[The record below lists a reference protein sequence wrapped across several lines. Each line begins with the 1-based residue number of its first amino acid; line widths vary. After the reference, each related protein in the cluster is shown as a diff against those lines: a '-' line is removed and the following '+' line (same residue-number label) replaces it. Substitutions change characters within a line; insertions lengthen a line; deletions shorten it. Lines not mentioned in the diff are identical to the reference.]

1 MERQLEICIDRTV
14 ESMKNQIQL
23 LQEVGR
29 KEFQTQTTRL
39 KNAYTKVIDNARE
52 VIHSEE
58 KGILLNTQVTLEQYI
73 NQCIV
78 DGEYVLDIETTGL
91 DPFND
96 LIVGVCLYS
105 PSQEP
110 AYIPM
115 LHTDIDNKL
124 LPGQLEVAVVK
135 QQIKK
140 LVESDARWINH
151 RIKFDAKFLMYR
163 WNIRPKNIYWDT
175 EVGAF
180 ILNENERT
188 HGLKPLYAKY
198 ITKSKDKQSYKDLF
212 EKTPFN
218 YIPLD
223 LAEVY
228 GANDGIKTYTVYK
241 FQKQYLN
248 PNHIRKD
255 FQNLYHVFMDIEMAL
270 VPVLCDMELRGVEI
284 DIDFAKELEVKYGI
298 LVDEQEQY
306 LYDIIY
312 TRFANKIK
320 NHVGLQA
327 LISKQAK
334 SKKLRGT
341 KYQDIINLNSSQQLK
356 FLFFDILGFPKLYK
370 KEPTS
375 CGKEQQQ
382 LWLDSDKV
390 SKGQKE
396 FLEAFIEWR
405 RLYKLLTSFIVK
417 IQVAKEIKTNAV
429 HTEFKQTGAKTG
441 RFSSSHPIH
450 KMNLQQIPSRNKDI
464 RKIFKARPGHVFI
477 GSDFSAIEPRILATV
492 SQDPTMLKT
501 FNEGTDIYASLASI
515 IFNMPYEE
523 CLEFHPVTGEKQPE
537 GKDRRAQTKS
547 VLLGIMYSRGARAIA
562 EQFGKDVKWGQALID
577 DFFEKFPLIKET
589 ITKSTYHAE
598 KLGYVCTITGR
609 KRRLPNMKLDKSSYL
624 YQEASR
630 QCLNARIQGSSAD
643 VMKLAM
649 VNLYNHPKFKE
660 LDGNILMTI
669 HDELIVE
676 CRDEVAVEMSELLP
690 EVMKDTAMKLLGTK
704 QKCDV
709 EVSRVWSGDDCLDEI
724 KCSEQHEQI

>member
-73 NQCIV
+73 NQCIA

-135 QQIKK
+135 QHITR
-140 LVESDARWINH
+140 LMESDAHWINH
-151 RIKFDAKFLMYR
+151 NIKFDAKFLMYR
-163 WNIRPKNIYWDT
+163 WNIKPNNMYWDT
-175 EVGAF
+175 LIGAF
-180 ILNENERT
+180 ILNENEPT

-228 GANDGIKTYTVYK
+228 GANDGTKTYALYK

-248 PNHIRKD
+248 PNHDRGD
-255 FQNLYHVFMDIEMAL
+255 FKQLYKVFRDIEMAL
-270 VPVLCDMELRGVEI
+270 LPVLCDMELKGVEI
-284 DIDFAKELEVKYGI
+284 DTKFAKELEVKYEQVA
-298 LVDEQEQY
+298 LDQEQY
-306 LYDIIY
+306 LYDVIY
-312 TRFANKIK
+312 TRFANKVK
-320 NHVGLQA
+320 NHTALQE
-327 LISKQAK
+327 LIAKQAK
-334 SKKLRGT
+334 NKKLKGT
-341 KYQDIINLNSSQQLK
+341 KYQDLINFNSSPQLK
-356 FLFFDILGFPKLYK
+356 YLFFDILGFPKLYRRD
-370 KEPTS
+370 PMS

-396 FLEAFIEWR
+396 FLQAFMEWR
-405 RLYKLLTSFIVK
+405 KTVKLLTSFIVK
-417 IQVAKEIKTNAV
+417 IPEAREVKTNAV
-429 HTEFKQTGAKTG
+429 HTNFNQLGAKTG
-441 RFSSSHPIH
+441 RFSSSHPVH
-450 KMNLQQIPSRNKDI
+450 KINLQQIPSRNKDI
-464 RKIFKARPGHVFI
+464 RKIFTARPGHVFI

-492 SQDPTMLKT
+492 SQDPTMLQT
-501 FNEGTDIYASLASI
+501 FNDGIDIYASMASL
-515 IFNMPYEE
+515 IFNVPYEQ
-523 CLEFHPVTGEKQPE
+523 CLEFHPETGEKQPE
-537 GKDRRAQTKS
+537 GKDRRTQTKS
-547 VLLGIMYSRGARAIA
+547 VLLGIMYSRGAKAIA
-562 EQFGKDVKWGQALID
+562 EQFGRDAKWGQELID
-577 DFFEKFPLIKET
+577 NFYKSFPSIKEI
-589 ITKSTYHAE
+589 ITRSMYQAE

-609 KRRLPNMKLDKSSYL
+609 KRRLPNMRLDKENYL

-649 VNLYNHPKFKE
+649 VNLHNNPRFKE
-660 LDGNILMTI
+660 LGGSILMTI
-669 HDELIVE
+669 HDEMVIE

-724 KCSEQHEQI
+724 KCSE

>member
-1 MERQLEICIDRTV
+1 MDRQLEICIDRTV

-73 NQCIV
+73 NQCIN

-96 LIVGVCLYS
+96 LIVGICLYS

-135 QQIKK
+135 QHITR
-140 LVESDARWINH
+140 LMESDAHWINH
-151 RIKFDAKFLMYR
+151 NIKFDAKFLMYR
-163 WNIRPKNIYWDT
+163 WNIKPNNMYWDT
-175 EVGAF
+175 LIGAF
-180 ILNENERT
+180 ILNENEPT

-228 GANDGIKTYTVYK
+228 GANDGTKTYALYK

-248 PNHIRKD
+248 PNHDRGD
-255 FQNLYHVFMDIEMAL
+255 FKQLYKVFRDIEMAL
-270 VPVLCDMELRGVEI
+270 LPVLCDMELKGVEI
-284 DIDFAKELEVKYGI
+284 DTKFAKELEVKYEQVA
-298 LVDEQEQY
+298 LDQEQY
-306 LYDIIY
+306 LYDVIY
-312 TRFANKIK
+312 TRFANKVK
-320 NHVGLQA
+320 NHTALQE
-327 LISKQAK
+327 LIAKQAK
-334 SKKLRGT
+334 NKKLKGT
-341 KYQDIINLNSSQQLK
+341 KYQDLINFNSSPQLK
-356 FLFFDILGFPKLYK
+356 YLFFDILGFPKLYRRD
-370 KEPTS
+370 PMS

-396 FLEAFIEWR
+396 FLQAFMEWR
-405 RLYKLLTSFIVK
+405 KTVKLLTSFIVK
-417 IQVAKEIKTNAV
+417 IPEAREVKTNAV
-429 HTEFKQTGAKTG
+429 HTNFNQLGAKTG
-441 RFSSSHPIH
+441 RFSSSHPVH
-450 KMNLQQIPSRNKDI
+450 KINLQQIPSRNKDI
-464 RKIFKARPGHVFI
+464 RKIFTARPGHVFI

-492 SQDPTMLKT
+492 SQDPTMLQT
-501 FNEGTDIYASLASI
+501 FNDGIDIYASMASL
-515 IFNMPYEE
+515 IFNVPYEQ
-523 CLEFHPVTGEKQPE
+523 CLEFHPETGEKQPE
-537 GKDRRAQTKS
+537 GKDRRTQTKS
-547 VLLGIMYSRGARAIA
+547 VLLGIMYSRGAKAIA
-562 EQFGKDVKWGQALID
+562 EQFGRDAKWGQELID
-577 DFFEKFPLIKET
+577 NFYKSFPSIKEI
-589 ITKSTYHAE
+589 ITRSMYQAE

-609 KRRLPNMKLDKSSYL
+609 KRRLPNMRLDKENYL

-649 VNLYNHPKFKE
+649 VNLHNNPRFKE
-660 LDGNILMTI
+660 LGGSILMTI
-669 HDELIVE
+669 HDEMVIE

-724 KCSEQHEQI
+724 KCSE

>member
-73 NQCIV
+73 NQCIN

-115 LHTDIDNKL
+115 LHTDIGNKL

-135 QQIKK
+135 QHITR
-140 LVESDARWINH
+140 LMESNAHWINH
-151 RIKFDAKFLMYR
+151 NIKFDAKFLMYR
-163 WNIRPKNIYWDT
+163 WNIKPNNMYWDT
-175 EVGAF
+175 LIGAF
-180 ILNENERT
+180 VLNENEPT

-228 GANDGIKTYTVYK
+228 GANDGTKTYALYK

-248 PNHIRKD
+248 PNHDRGD
-255 FQNLYHVFMDIEMAL
+255 FKQLYKVFRDIEMAL
-270 VPVLCDMELRGVEI
+270 LPVLCDMELKGVEI
-284 DIDFAKELEVKYGI
+284 DTKFAKELEVKYEQVA
-298 LVDEQEQY
+298 LDQEQY
-306 LYDIIY
+306 LYDVIY
-312 TRFANKIK
+312 TRFANKVK
-320 NHVGLQA
+320 NHTALQE
-327 LISKQAK
+327 LIAKQAK
-334 SKKLRGT
+334 NKKLKGT
-341 KYQDIINLNSSQQLK
+341 KYQDLINFNSSPQLK
-356 FLFFDILGFPKLYK
+356 YLFFDILGFPKLYRRD
-370 KEPTS
+370 PMS

-396 FLEAFIEWR
+396 FLQAFMEWR
-405 RLYKLLTSFIVK
+405 KTVKLLTSFIVK
-417 IQVAKEIKTNAV
+417 IPEAREVKTNAV
-429 HTEFKQTGAKTG
+429 HTNFNQLGAKTG
-441 RFSSSHPIH
+441 RFSSSHPVH
-450 KMNLQQIPSRNKDI
+450 KINLQQIPSRNKDI
-464 RKIFKARPGHVFI
+464 RKIFTARPGHVFI

-492 SQDPTMLKT
+492 SQDPTMLQT
-501 FNEGTDIYASLASI
+501 FNDGIDIYASMASL
-515 IFNMPYEE
+515 IFNVPYEQ
-523 CLEFHPVTGEKQPE
+523 CLEFHPETGEKQPE
-537 GKDRRAQTKS
+537 GKDRRTQTKS
-547 VLLGIMYSRGARAIA
+547 VLLGIMYSRGAKAIA
-562 EQFGKDVKWGQALID
+562 EQFGRDAKWGQELID
-577 DFFEKFPLIKET
+577 NFYKSFPSIKEI
-589 ITKSTYHAE
+589 ITRSMYQAE

-609 KRRLPNMKLDKSSYL
+609 KRRLPNMKLDKENYL

-649 VNLYNHPKFKE
+649 VNLHNNPRFKE
-660 LDGNILMTI
+660 LGGSILMTI
-669 HDELIVE
+669 HDEMVIE

-724 KCSEQHEQI
+724 KCSE

>member
-73 NQCIV
+73 NQCIA

-135 QQIKK
+135 QHITR
-140 LVESDARWINH
+140 LMESDAHWINH
-151 RIKFDAKFLMYR
+151 NIKFDAKFLMYR
-163 WNIRPKNIYWDT
+163 WNIKPNNMYWDT
-175 EVGAF
+175 LIGAF
-180 ILNENERT
+180 VLNENEPT

-228 GANDGIKTYTVYK
+228 GANDGTKTYALYK

-248 PNHIRKD
+248 PNHDRGD
-255 FQNLYHVFMDIEMAL
+255 FKQLYKVFRDIEMAL
-270 VPVLCDMELRGVEI
+270 LPVLCDMELKGVEI
-284 DIDFAKELEVKYGI
+284 DTKFAKELEVKYEQVA
-298 LVDEQEQY
+298 LDQEQY
-306 LYDIIY
+306 LYDVIY
-312 TRFANKIK
+312 TRFANKVK
-320 NHVGLQA
+320 NHTALQE
-327 LISKQAK
+327 LIAKQAK
-334 SKKLRGT
+334 NKKLKGT
-341 KYQDIINLNSSQQLK
+341 KYQDLINFNSSPQLK
-356 FLFFDILGFPKLYK
+356 YLFFDILGFPKLYRRD
-370 KEPTS
+370 PMS

-396 FLEAFIEWR
+396 FLQAFMEWR
-405 RLYKLLTSFIVK
+405 KTVKLLTSFIVK
-417 IQVAKEIKTNAV
+417 IPEAREVKTNAV
-429 HTEFKQTGAKTG
+429 HTNFNQLGAKTG
-441 RFSSSHPIH
+441 RFSSSHPVH
-450 KMNLQQIPSRNKDI
+450 KINLQQIPSRNKDI
-464 RKIFKARPGHVFI
+464 RKIFTARPGHVFI

-492 SQDPTMLKT
+492 SQDPTMLQT
-501 FNEGTDIYASLASI
+501 FNDGIDIYASMASL
-515 IFNMPYEE
+515 IFNVPYEQ
-523 CLEFHPVTGEKQPE
+523 CLEFHPETGEKQPE
-537 GKDRRAQTKS
+537 GKDRRTQTKS
-547 VLLGIMYSRGARAIA
+547 VLLGIMYSRGAKAIA
-562 EQFGKDVKWGQALID
+562 EQFGRDAKWGQELID
-577 DFFEKFPLIKET
+577 NFYKSFPSIKEI
-589 ITKSTYHAE
+589 ITRSMYQAE

-609 KRRLPNMKLDKSSYL
+609 KRRLPNMRLDKENYL

-649 VNLYNHPKFKE
+649 VNLHNNPRFKE
-660 LDGNILMTI
+660 LGGSILMTI
-669 HDELIVE
+669 HDEMVIE

-724 KCSEQHEQI
+724 KCSE

>member
-73 NQCIV
+73 NQCIA

-124 LPGQLEVAVVK
+124 LPGQLEVSVVK

-140 LVESDARWINH
+140 LVESDAHWINH
-151 RIKFDAKFLMYR
+151 NIKFDAKFLMYR
-163 WNIRPKNIYWDT
+163 WNIKPNNMYWDT
-175 EVGAF
+175 QIGAF
-180 ILNENERT
+180 ILNENERV

-228 GANDGIKTYTVYK
+228 GANDGTKTYALYK

-248 PNHIRKD
+248 PNHTRKD

-270 VPVLCDMELRGVEI
+270 LPVLCDMELKGVEI
-284 DIDFAKELEVKYGI
+284 DTKFAKELEVKYGQ
-298 LVDEQEQY
+298 LVEEQEQY
-306 LYDIIY
+306 LYDVIY

-320 NHVGLQA
+320 NHAGLQA
-327 LISKQAK
+327 LIAKQVK

-341 KYQDIINLNSSQQLK
+341 KYQDLINFNSSSQLK

-375 CGKEQQQ
+375 CGKEQQK
-382 LWLDSDKV
+382 LWAESDKI

-396 FLEAFIEWR
+396 FLEAFMEWR
-405 RLYKLLTSFIVK
+405 RTNKLLTSFIIK
-417 IQVAKEIKTNAV
+417 IPEAREAKTNAV

-441 RFSSSHPIH
+441 RFSSSHPVH

-464 RKIFKARPGHVFI
+464 RKIFKARDGHVLI

-501 FNEGTDIYASLASI
+501 FNDGIDIYASMASL
-515 IFNMPYEE
+515 IFNVPYEQ
-523 CLEFHPVTGEKQPE
+523 CLEFHPETGEEQPE
-537 GKDRRAQTKS
+537 GKDRRTQTKS

-562 EQFGKDVKWGQALID
+562 EQFGKDAKWGQELID
-577 DFFEKFPLIKET
+577 NFYKSFPSIKEI
-589 ITKSTYHAE
+589 ITRSMYQAE

-609 KRRLPNMKLDKSSYL
+609 KRRLPNMKLDRNNYL

-649 VNLYNHPKFKE
+649 VNLYNNKRFQE
-660 LDGNILMTI
+660 LEGNILMTI
-669 HDELIVE
+669 HDELIIE

-724 KCSEQHEQI
+724 KCSK

>member
-73 NQCIV
+73 NQCIA

-96 LIVGVCLYS
+96 LIVGICLYS

-110 AYIPM
+110 AYVPM

-135 QQIKK
+135 QHITR
-140 LVESDARWINH
+140 LMESNAHWINH
-151 RIKFDAKFLMYR
+151 NIKFDAKFLMYR
-163 WNIRPKNIYWDT
+163 WNIKPNNMYWDT
-175 EVGAF
+175 QIGAF
-180 ILNENERT
+180 ILNENERV

-228 GANDGIKTYTVYK
+228 GANDGTKTYALYK

-248 PNHIRKD
+248 PNHTRKD

-270 VPVLCDMELRGVEI
+270 LPVLCDMELKGVEI
-284 DIDFAKELEVKYGI
+284 DTKFAKELEVKYGQ
-298 LVDEQEQY
+298 LVEEQEQY
-306 LYDIIY
+306 LYDVIY

-327 LISKQAK
+327 LIAKQAK

-341 KYQDIINLNSSQQLK
+341 KYQDLINFNSSSQLK
-356 FLFFDILGFPKLYK
+356 FLFFDILGFPKLYR

-375 CGKEQQQ
+375 CGKEQQK
-382 LWLDSDKV
+382 LWAESDKI

-396 FLEAFIEWR
+396 FLEAFMEWR
-405 RLYKLLTSFIVK
+405 KTNKLLTSFIIK
-417 IQVAKEIKTNAV
+417 IPEAREVKTNAV

-441 RFSSSHPIH
+441 RFSSSHPVH

-464 RKIFKARPGHVFI
+464 RKIFKARDGHVLI

-501 FNEGTDIYASLASI
+501 FNDGTDIYASLASI

-649 VNLYNHPKFKE
+649 VNLYNNKRFQE
-660 LDGNILMTI
+660 LEGNILMTI
-669 HDELIVE
+669 HDELIIE

-724 KCSEQHEQI
+724 KRSE

>member
-73 NQCIV
+73 NQCIN

-96 LIVGVCLYS
+96 LIVGICLYS

-135 QQIKK
+135 QHITR
-140 LVESDARWINH
+140 LMESDAHWINH
-151 RIKFDAKFLMYR
+151 NIKFDAKFLMYR
-163 WNIRPKNIYWDT
+163 WNIKPNNMYWDT
-175 EVGAF
+175 LIGAF
-180 ILNENERT
+180 VLNENEPT

-228 GANDGIKTYTVYK
+228 GANDGTKTYALYK

-248 PNHIRKD
+248 PNHDRGD
-255 FQNLYHVFMDIEMAL
+255 FKQLYKVFRDIEMAL
-270 VPVLCDMELRGVEI
+270 LPVLCDMELKGVEI
-284 DIDFAKELEVKYGI
+284 DTKFAKELEVKYEQVA
-298 LVDEQEQY
+298 LDQEQY
-306 LYDIIY
+306 LYDVIY
-312 TRFANKIK
+312 TRFANKVK
-320 NHVGLQA
+320 NHTALQE
-327 LISKQAK
+327 LIAKQAK
-334 SKKLRGT
+334 NKKLKGT
-341 KYQDIINLNSSQQLK
+341 KYQDLINFNSSPQLK
-356 FLFFDILGFPKLYK
+356 YLFFDILGFPKLYRRD
-370 KEPTS
+370 PMS

-396 FLEAFIEWR
+396 FLQAFMEWR
-405 RLYKLLTSFIVK
+405 KTVKLLTSFIVK
-417 IQVAKEIKTNAV
+417 IPEAREVKTNAV
-429 HTEFKQTGAKTG
+429 HTNFNQLGAKTG
-441 RFSSSHPIH
+441 RFSSSHPVH
-450 KMNLQQIPSRNKDI
+450 KINLQQIPSRNKDI
-464 RKIFKARPGHVFI
+464 RKIFTARPGHVFI

-492 SQDPTMLKT
+492 SQDPTMLQT
-501 FNEGTDIYASLASI
+501 FNDGIDIYASMASL
-515 IFNMPYEE
+515 IFNVPYEQ
-523 CLEFHPVTGEKQPE
+523 CLEFHPETGEKQPE
-537 GKDRRAQTKS
+537 GKDRRTQTKS
-547 VLLGIMYSRGARAIA
+547 VLLGIMYSRGAKAIA
-562 EQFGKDVKWGQALID
+562 EQFGRDAKWGQELID
-577 DFFEKFPLIKET
+577 NFYKSFPSIKEI
-589 ITKSTYHAE
+589 ITRSMYQAE

-609 KRRLPNMKLDKSSYL
+609 KRRLPNMRLDKENYL

-649 VNLYNHPKFKE
+649 VNLHNNPRFKE
-660 LDGNILMTI
+660 LGGSILMTI
-669 HDELIVE
+669 HDEMVIE

-724 KCSEQHEQI
+724 KCSE

>member
-1 MERQLEICIDRTV
+1 MDRQLEICIDRTV

-73 NQCIV
+73 NQCIA

-135 QQIKK
+135 QHITR
-140 LVESDARWINH
+140 LMESNAHWINH
-151 RIKFDAKFLMYR
+151 NIKFDAKFLMYR
-163 WNIRPKNIYWDT
+163 WNIKPNNMYWDT
-175 EVGAF
+175 LIGAF
-180 ILNENERT
+180 VLNENEPT

-228 GANDGIKTYTVYK
+228 GANDGTKTYALYK

-248 PNHIRKD
+248 PNHDRGD
-255 FQNLYHVFMDIEMAL
+255 FKQLYKVFRDIEMAL
-270 VPVLCDMELRGVEI
+270 LPVLCDMELKGVEI
-284 DIDFAKELEVKYGI
+284 DTKFAKELEVKYEQVA
-298 LVDEQEQY
+298 LDQEQY
-306 LYDIIY
+306 LYDVIY
-312 TRFANKIK
+312 TRFANKVK
-320 NHVGLQA
+320 NHTALQE
-327 LISKQAK
+327 LIAKQAK
-334 SKKLRGT
+334 NKKLKGT
-341 KYQDIINLNSSQQLK
+341 KYQDLINFNSSPQLK
-356 FLFFDILGFPKLYK
+356 YLFFDILGFPKLYRRD
-370 KEPTS
+370 PMS

-396 FLEAFIEWR
+396 FLQAFMEWR
-405 RLYKLLTSFIVK
+405 KTVKLLTSFIVK
-417 IQVAKEIKTNAV
+417 IPEAREVKTNAV
-429 HTEFKQTGAKTG
+429 HTNFNQLGAKTG
-441 RFSSSHPIH
+441 RFSSSHPVH
-450 KMNLQQIPSRNKDI
+450 KINLQQIPSRNKDI
-464 RKIFKARPGHVFI
+464 RKIFTARPGHVFI

-492 SQDPTMLKT
+492 SQDPTMLQT
-501 FNEGTDIYASLASI
+501 FNDGIDIYASMASL
-515 IFNMPYEE
+515 IFNVPYEQ
-523 CLEFHPVTGEKQPE
+523 CLEFHPETGEKQPE
-537 GKDRRAQTKS
+537 GKDRRTQTKS
-547 VLLGIMYSRGARAIA
+547 VLLGIMYSRGAKAIA
-562 EQFGKDVKWGQALID
+562 EQFGRDAKWGQELID
-577 DFFEKFPLIKET
+577 NFYKSFPSIKEI
-589 ITKSTYHAE
+589 ITRSMYQAE

-609 KRRLPNMKLDKSSYL
+609 KRRLPNMRLDKENYL

-649 VNLYNHPKFKE
+649 VNLHNNPRFKE
-660 LDGNILMTI
+660 LGGSILMTI
-669 HDELIVE
+669 HDEMVIE

-724 KCSEQHEQI
+724 KCSE

>member
-52 VIHSEE
+52 AIHSEE

-73 NQCIV
+73 NKCIN

-135 QQIKK
+135 QHITR
-140 LVESDARWINH
+140 LMESNAHWINH
-151 RIKFDAKFLMYR
+151 NIKFDAKFLMYR
-163 WNIRPKNIYWDT
+163 WNIKPNNMYWDT
-175 EVGAF
+175 LIGAF
-180 ILNENERT
+180 VLNENEPT

-228 GANDGIKTYTVYK
+228 GANDGTKTYALYK

-248 PNHIRKD
+248 PNHDRGD
-255 FQNLYHVFMDIEMAL
+255 FKQLYKVFRDIEMAL
-270 VPVLCDMELRGVEI
+270 LPVLCDMELKGVEI
-284 DIDFAKELEVKYGI
+284 DTKFAKELEVKYEQVA
-298 LVDEQEQY
+298 LDQEQY
-306 LYDIIY
+306 LYDVIY
-312 TRFANKIK
+312 TRFANKVK
-320 NHVGLQA
+320 NHTALQE
-327 LISKQAK
+327 LIAKQAK
-334 SKKLRGT
+334 NKKLKGT
-341 KYQDIINLNSSQQLK
+341 KYQDLINFNSSPQLK
-356 FLFFDILGFPKLYK
+356 YLFFDILGFPKLYRRD
-370 KEPTS
+370 PMS

-396 FLEAFIEWR
+396 FLQAFMEWR
-405 RLYKLLTSFIVK
+405 KTVKLLTSFIVK
-417 IQVAKEIKTNAV
+417 IPEAREVKTNAV
-429 HTEFKQTGAKTG
+429 HTNFNQLGAKTG
-441 RFSSSHPIH
+441 RFSSSHPVH
-450 KMNLQQIPSRNKDI
+450 KINLQQIPSRNKDI
-464 RKIFKARPGHVFI
+464 RKIFTARPGHVFI

-492 SQDPTMLKT
+492 SQDPTMLQT
-501 FNEGTDIYASLASI
+501 FNDGIDIYASMASL
-515 IFNMPYEE
+515 IFNVPYEQ
-523 CLEFHPVTGEKQPE
+523 CLEFHPETGEKQPE
-537 GKDRRAQTKS
+537 GKDRRTQTKS
-547 VLLGIMYSRGARAIA
+547 VLLGIMYSRGAKAIA
-562 EQFGKDVKWGQALID
+562 EQFGRDAKWGQELID
-577 DFFEKFPLIKET
+577 NFYKSFPSIKEI
-589 ITKSTYHAE
+589 ITRSMYQAE

-609 KRRLPNMKLDKSSYL
+609 KRRLPNMRLDKENYL

-649 VNLYNHPKFKE
+649 VNLHNNPRFKE
-660 LDGNILMTI
+660 LGGSILMTI
-669 HDELIVE
+669 HDEMVIE

-724 KCSEQHEQI
+724 KCSE

>member
-14 ESMKNQIQL
+14 ESMQNPIQV
-23 LQEVGR
+23 LQGMGR
-29 KEFQTQTTRL
+29 KEFQTNTTRL

-58 KGILLNTQVTLEQYI
+58 KGILISNQVSLEEYI
-73 NQCIV
+73 NQCIK

-96 LIVGVCLYS
+96 LIVGICLYS

-115 LHTDIDNKL
+115 LHTNIDNTL
-124 LPGQLEVAVVK
+124 MEGQLEVAVVK
-135 QQIKK
+135 QHITR
-140 LVESDARWINH
+140 LMESEALWINH
-151 RIKFDAKFLMYR
+151 NIKFDAKFLMYR
-163 WNIRPKNIYWDT
+163 WNIKPNNMFWDT
-175 EVGAF
+175 LIGAF
-180 ILNENERT
+180 ILNENEVT

-228 GANDGIKTYTVYK
+228 GANDGTKTYALYQ
-241 FQKQYLN
+241 FQKKYLN
-248 PNHIRKD
+248 PNHERTD
-255 FQNLYHVFMDIEMAL
+255 FRSLYKVFREVEMAL
-270 VPVLCDMELRGVEI
+270 LPVLCDMELKGVEI
-284 DIDFAKELEVKYGI
+284 DTQFARELEVKYEQI
-298 LVDEQEQY
+298 ALEQEQY
-306 LYDIIY
+306 LYDVIY
-312 TRFANKIK
+312 TRFANKVR
-320 NHVGLQA
+320 NHAELQA
-327 LISKQAK
+327 LIEKQAK
-334 SKKLRGT
+334 NKKLKGT
-341 KYQDIINLNSSQQLK
+341 KYQDLINFNSSPQLK
-356 FLFFDILGFPKLYK
+356 YLFFDILGFPKLYRRD
-370 KEPTS
+370 PMS

-396 FLEAFIEWR
+396 FLQAFMEWR
-405 RLYKLLTSFIVK
+405 KTVKLLTSFIVK
-417 IQVAKEIKTNAV
+417 IPEARENKTNAV
-429 HTEFKQTGAKTG
+429 HTNFNQLGAKTG
-441 RFSSSHPIH
+441 RFSSSHPVH
-450 KMNLQQIPSRNKDI
+450 KINLQQIPSRNKDI
-464 RKIFKARPGHVFI
+464 RKIFRARPGHVFI

-501 FNEGTDIYASLASI
+501 FNDGIDIYASMASL
-515 IFNMPYEE
+515 IFNVPYEQ
-523 CLEFHPVTGEKQPE
+523 CLEFHPETGEKQPE
-537 GKDRRAQTKS
+537 GKDRRTQTKS
-547 VLLGIMYSRGARAIA
+547 VLLGIMYSRGAKAIA
-562 EQFGKDVKWGQALID
+562 EQFGKDAKWGQALID
-577 DFFEKFPLIKET
+577 NFYKSFPSIKEI
-589 ITKSTYHAE
+589 ITKSMYQAE

-609 KRRLPNMKLDKSSYL
+609 KRRLPNMRLDKDNYL

-649 VNLYNHPKFKE
+649 VNLYNHPRFKE
-660 LDGNILMTI
+660 LNGSILMTI
-669 HDELIVE
+669 HDEMVIE
-676 CRDEVAVEMSELLP
+676 CRDEVAVEMAELLP

-724 KCSEQHEQI
+724 KCSE

>member
-73 NQCIV
+73 NQCIN

-135 QQIKK
+135 QHITR
-140 LVESDARWINH
+140 LMESDAHWINH
-151 RIKFDAKFLMYR
+151 NIKFDAKFLMYR
-163 WNIRPKNIYWDT
+163 WNIKPNNMFWDT
-175 EVGAF
+175 LIGAF
-180 ILNENERT
+180 VLNENEPT

-228 GANDGIKTYTVYK
+228 GANDGTKTYALYK

-248 PNHIRKD
+248 PNHDRGD
-255 FQNLYHVFMDIEMAL
+255 FKQLYKVFRDIEMAL
-270 VPVLCDMELRGVEI
+270 LPVLCDMELKGVEI
-284 DIDFAKELEVKYGI
+284 DTKFAKELEVKYEQVA
-298 LVDEQEQY
+298 LDQEQY
-306 LYDIIY
+306 LYDVIY
-312 TRFANKIK
+312 TRFANKVK
-320 NHVGLQA
+320 NHTALQE
-327 LISKQAK
+327 LIAKQAK
-334 SKKLRGT
+334 NKKLKGT
-341 KYQDIINLNSSQQLK
+341 KYQDLINFNSSPQLK
-356 FLFFDILGFPKLYK
+356 YLFFDILGFPKLYRRD
-370 KEPTS
+370 PMS

-396 FLEAFIEWR
+396 FLQAFMEWR
-405 RLYKLLTSFIVK
+405 KTVKLLTSFIVK
-417 IQVAKEIKTNAV
+417 IPEAREVKTNAV
-429 HTEFKQTGAKTG
+429 HTNFNQLGAKTG
-441 RFSSSHPIH
+441 RFSSSHPVH
-450 KMNLQQIPSRNKDI
+450 KINLQQIPSRNKDI
-464 RKIFKARPGHVFI
+464 RKIFTARPGHVFI

-492 SQDPTMLKT
+492 SQDPTMLQT
-501 FNEGTDIYASLASI
+501 FNDGIDIYASMASL
-515 IFNMPYEE
+515 IFNVPYEQ
-523 CLEFHPVTGEKQPE
+523 CLEFHPETGEKQPE
-537 GKDRRAQTKS
+537 GKDRRTQTKS
-547 VLLGIMYSRGARAIA
+547 VLLGIMYSRGAKAIA
-562 EQFGKDVKWGQALID
+562 EQFGRDAKWGQELID
-577 DFFEKFPLIKET
+577 NFYKSFPSIKEI
-589 ITKSTYHAE
+589 ITRSMYQAE

-609 KRRLPNMKLDKSSYL
+609 KRRLPNMRLDKENYL

-649 VNLYNHPKFKE
+649 VNLHNNPRFKE
-660 LDGNILMTI
+660 LGGSILMTI
-669 HDELIVE
+669 HDEMVIE

-724 KCSEQHEQI
+724 KCSE

>member
-73 NQCIV
+73 NQCIA

-135 QQIKK
+135 QHITR
-140 LVESDARWINH
+140 LMESNAHWINH
-151 RIKFDAKFLMYR
+151 NIKFDAKFLMYR
-163 WNIRPKNIYWDT
+163 WNIKPNNMYWDT
-175 EVGAF
+175 LIGAF
-180 ILNENERT
+180 VLNENEPT

-228 GANDGIKTYTVYK
+228 GANDGTKTYALYK

-248 PNHIRKD
+248 PNHDRGD
-255 FQNLYHVFMDIEMAL
+255 FKQLYKVFRDIEMAL
-270 VPVLCDMELRGVEI
+270 LPVLCDMELKGVEI
-284 DIDFAKELEVKYGI
+284 DTKFAKELEVKYEQVA
-298 LVDEQEQY
+298 LDQEQY
-306 LYDIIY
+306 LYDVIY
-312 TRFANKIK
+312 TRFANKVK
-320 NHVGLQA
+320 NHTALQE
-327 LISKQAK
+327 LIAKQAK
-334 SKKLRGT
+334 NKKLKGT
-341 KYQDIINLNSSQQLK
+341 KYQDLINFNSSPQLK
-356 FLFFDILGFPKLYK
+356 YLFFDILGFPKLYRRD
-370 KEPTS
+370 PMS

-396 FLEAFIEWR
+396 FLQAFMEWR
-405 RLYKLLTSFIVK
+405 KTVKLLTSFIVK
-417 IQVAKEIKTNAV
+417 IPEAREVKTNAV
-429 HTEFKQTGAKTG
+429 HTNFNQLGAKTG
-441 RFSSSHPIH
+441 RFSSSHPVH
-450 KMNLQQIPSRNKDI
+450 KINLQQIPSRNKDI
-464 RKIFKARPGHVFI
+464 RKIFTARPGHVFI

-492 SQDPTMLKT
+492 SQDPTMLQT
-501 FNEGTDIYASLASI
+501 FNDGIDIYASMASL
-515 IFNMPYEE
+515 IFNVPYEQ
-523 CLEFHPVTGEKQPE
+523 CLEFHPETGEKQPE
-537 GKDRRAQTKS
+537 GKDRRTQTKS
-547 VLLGIMYSRGARAIA
+547 VLLGIMYSRGAKAIA
-562 EQFGKDVKWGQALID
+562 EQFGRDAKWGQELID
-577 DFFEKFPLIKET
+577 NFYKSFPSIKEI
-589 ITKSTYHAE
+589 ITRSMYQAE

-609 KRRLPNMKLDKSSYL
+609 KRRLPNMRLDKENYL

-649 VNLYNHPKFKE
+649 VNLHNNPRFKE
-660 LDGNILMTI
+660 LGGSILMTI
-669 HDELIVE
+669 HDEMVIE

-724 KCSEQHEQI
+724 KCSE

>member
-14 ESMKNQIQL
+14 ESMQNPIQV
-23 LQEVGR
+23 LQGMGR
-29 KEFQTQTTRL
+29 KEFQTNTTRL

-58 KGILLNTQVTLEQYI
+58 KGILIYNQVSLEEYI
-73 NQCIV
+73 NQCIK

-96 LIVGVCLYS
+96 LIVGICLYS

-115 LHTDIDNKL
+115 LHTNIDNTL
-124 LPGQLEVAVVK
+124 MEGQLEVAVVK
-135 QQIKK
+135 QHITR
-140 LVESDARWINH
+140 LMESEALWINH
-151 RIKFDAKFLMYR
+151 NIKFDAKFLMYR
-163 WNIRPKNIYWDT
+163 WNIKPNNMFWDT
-175 EVGAF
+175 LIGAF
-180 ILNENERT
+180 ILNENEVT

-228 GANDGIKTYTVYK
+228 GANDGTKTYALYQ
-241 FQKQYLN
+241 FQKKYLN
-248 PNHIRKD
+248 PNHERTD
-255 FQNLYHVFMDIEMAL
+255 FRSLYKVFREVEMAL
-270 VPVLCDMELRGVEI
+270 LPVLCDMELKGVEI
-284 DIDFAKELEVKYGI
+284 DTQFARELEVKYEQI
-298 LVDEQEQY
+298 ALEQEQY
-306 LYDIIY
+306 LYDVIY
-312 TRFANKIK
+312 TRFANKVR
-320 NHVGLQA
+320 NHAELQA
-327 LISKQAK
+327 LIEKQAK
-334 SKKLRGT
+334 NKKLKGT
-341 KYQDIINLNSSQQLK
+341 KYQDLINFNSSPQLK
-356 FLFFDILGFPKLYK
+356 YLFFDILGFPKLYRRD
-370 KEPTS
+370 PMS

-396 FLEAFIEWR
+396 FLQAFMEWR
-405 RLYKLLTSFIVK
+405 KTVKLLTSFIVK
-417 IQVAKEIKTNAV
+417 IPEARENKTNAV
-429 HTEFKQTGAKTG
+429 HTNFNQLGAKTG
-441 RFSSSHPIH
+441 RFSSSHPVH
-450 KMNLQQIPSRNKDI
+450 KINLQQIPSRNKDI
-464 RKIFKARPGHVFI
+464 RKIFRARPGHVFI

-501 FNEGTDIYASLASI
+501 FNDGIDIYASMASL
-515 IFNMPYEE
+515 IFNVPYEQ
-523 CLEFHPVTGEKQPE
+523 CLEFHPETGEKQPE
-537 GKDRRAQTKS
+537 GKDRRTQTKS
-547 VLLGIMYSRGARAIA
+547 VLLGIMYSRGAKAIA
-562 EQFGKDVKWGQALID
+562 EQFGKDAKWGQALID
-577 DFFEKFPLIKET
+577 NFYKSFPSIKEI
-589 ITKSTYHAE
+589 ITKSMYQAE

-609 KRRLPNMKLDKSSYL
+609 KRRLPNMRLDKDNYL

-649 VNLYNHPKFKE
+649 VNLYNHPRFKE
-660 LDGNILMTI
+660 LNGSILMTI
-669 HDELIVE
+669 HDEMVIE
-676 CRDEVAVEMSELLP
+676 CRDEVAVEMAELLP

-724 KCSEQHEQI
+724 KCSE

>member
-73 NQCIV
+73 NQCIA

-135 QQIKK
+135 QHITR
-140 LVESDARWINH
+140 LMESNAHWINH
-151 RIKFDAKFLMYR
+151 NIKFDAKFLMYR
-163 WNIRPKNIYWDT
+163 WNIKPNNMFWDT
-175 EVGAF
+175 LIGAF
-180 ILNENERT
+180 VLNENEPT

-228 GANDGIKTYTVYK
+228 GANDGTKTYTLYK

-248 PNHIRKD
+248 PNHDRGD
-255 FQNLYHVFMDIEMAL
+255 FKQLYKVFRDIEMAL
-270 VPVLCDMELRGVEI
+270 LPVLCDMELKGVEI
-284 DIDFAKELEVKYGI
+284 DTKFAKELEVKYEQVA
-298 LVDEQEQY
+298 LDQEQY
-306 LYDIIY
+306 LYDVIY
-312 TRFANKIK
+312 TRFANKVK
-320 NHVGLQA
+320 NHTALQE
-327 LISKQAK
+327 LIAKQAK
-334 SKKLRGT
+334 NKKLKGT
-341 KYQDIINLNSSQQLK
+341 KYQDLINFNSSPQLK
-356 FLFFDILGFPKLYK
+356 YLFFDILGFPKLYRRD
-370 KEPTS
+370 PMS

-396 FLEAFIEWR
+396 FLQAFMEWR
-405 RLYKLLTSFIVK
+405 KTVKLLTSFIVK
-417 IQVAKEIKTNAV
+417 IPEAREVKTNAV
-429 HTEFKQTGAKTG
+429 HTNFNQLGAKTG
-441 RFSSSHPIH
+441 RFSSSHPVH
-450 KMNLQQIPSRNKDI
+450 KINLQQIPSRNKDI
-464 RKIFKARPGHVFI
+464 RKIFTARPGHVFI

-492 SQDPTMLKT
+492 SQDPTMLQT
-501 FNEGTDIYASLASI
+501 FNDGIDIYASMASL
-515 IFNMPYEE
+515 IFNVPYEQ
-523 CLEFHPVTGEKQPE
+523 CLEFHPETGEKQPE
-537 GKDRRAQTKS
+537 GKDRRTQTKS
-547 VLLGIMYSRGARAIA
+547 VLLGIMYSRGAKAIA
-562 EQFGKDVKWGQALID
+562 EQFGRDAKWGQELID
-577 DFFEKFPLIKET
+577 NFYKSFPSIKEI
-589 ITKSTYHAE
+589 ITRSMYQAE

-609 KRRLPNMKLDKSSYL
+609 KRRLPNMRLDKENYL

-649 VNLYNHPKFKE
+649 VNLHNNPRFKE
-660 LDGNILMTI
+660 LGGSILMTI
-669 HDELIVE
+669 HDEMVIE

-724 KCSEQHEQI
+724 KCSE

>member
-73 NQCIV
+73 NQCIA

-96 LIVGVCLYS
+96 LIVGICLYS

-135 QQIKK
+135 QHITR
-140 LVESDARWINH
+140 LMESDAHWINH
-151 RIKFDAKFLMYR
+151 NIKFDAKFLMYR
-163 WNIRPKNIYWDT
+163 WNIKPNNMYWDT
-175 EVGAF
+175 LIGAF
-180 ILNENERT
+180 VLNENEPT

-228 GANDGIKTYTVYK
+228 GANDGTKTYALYK

-248 PNHIRKD
+248 PNHDRGD
-255 FQNLYHVFMDIEMAL
+255 FKQLYKVFRDIEMAL
-270 VPVLCDMELRGVEI
+270 LPVLCDMELKGVEI
-284 DIDFAKELEVKYGI
+284 DTKFAKELEVKYEQVA
-298 LVDEQEQY
+298 LDQEQY
-306 LYDIIY
+306 LYDVIY
-312 TRFANKIK
+312 TRFANKVK
-320 NHVGLQA
+320 NHTALQE
-327 LISKQAK
+327 LIAKQAK
-334 SKKLRGT
+334 NKKLKGT
-341 KYQDIINLNSSQQLK
+341 KYQDLINFNSSPQLK
-356 FLFFDILGFPKLYK
+356 YLFFDILGFPKLYRRD
-370 KEPTS
+370 PMS

-396 FLEAFIEWR
+396 FLQAFMEWR
-405 RLYKLLTSFIVK
+405 KTVKLLTSFIVK
-417 IQVAKEIKTNAV
+417 IPEAREVKTNAV
-429 HTEFKQTGAKTG
+429 HTNFNQLGAKTG
-441 RFSSSHPIH
+441 RFSSSHPVH
-450 KMNLQQIPSRNKDI
+450 KINLQQIPSRNKDI
-464 RKIFKARPGHVFI
+464 RKIFTARPGHVFI

-492 SQDPTMLKT
+492 SQDPTMLQT
-501 FNEGTDIYASLASI
+501 FNDGIDIYASMASL
-515 IFNMPYEE
+515 IFNVPYEQ
-523 CLEFHPVTGEKQPE
+523 CLEFHPETGEKQPE
-537 GKDRRAQTKS
+537 GKDRRTQTKS
-547 VLLGIMYSRGARAIA
+547 VLLGIMYSRGAKAIA
-562 EQFGKDVKWGQALID
+562 EQFGRDAKWGQELID
-577 DFFEKFPLIKET
+577 NFYKSFPSIKEI
-589 ITKSTYHAE
+589 ITRSMYQAE

-609 KRRLPNMKLDKSSYL
+609 KRRLPNMRLDKENYL

-649 VNLYNHPKFKE
+649 VNLHNNPRFKE
-660 LDGNILMTI
+660 LGGSILMTI
-669 HDELIVE
+669 HDEMVIE

-724 KCSEQHEQI
+724 KCSE

>member
-73 NQCIV
+73 NQCIA

-135 QQIKK
+135 QHITR
-140 LVESDARWINH
+140 LMESNAHWINH
-151 RIKFDAKFLMYR
+151 NIKFDAKFLMYR
-163 WNIRPKNIYWDT
+163 WNIKPNNMYWDT
-175 EVGAF
+175 LIGAF
-180 ILNENERT
+180 VLNENEPT

-198 ITKSKDKQSYKDLF
+198 IAKSKDKQSYKDLF

-228 GANDGIKTYTVYK
+228 GANDGTKTYALYK

-248 PNHIRKD
+248 PNHDRGD
-255 FQNLYHVFMDIEMAL
+255 FKQLYKVFRDIEMAL
-270 VPVLCDMELRGVEI
+270 LPVLCDMELKGVEI
-284 DIDFAKELEVKYGI
+284 DTKFAKELAVKYEQVA
-298 LVDEQEQY
+298 LDQEQY
-306 LYDIIY
+306 LYDVIY
-312 TRFANKIK
+312 TRFANKVK
-320 NHVGLQA
+320 NHTALQE
-327 LISKQAK
+327 LIAKQAK
-334 SKKLRGT
+334 NKKLKGT
-341 KYQDIINLNSSQQLK
+341 KYQDLINFNSSPQLK
-356 FLFFDILGFPKLYK
+356 YLFFDILGFPKLYRRD
-370 KEPTS
+370 PMS

-396 FLEAFIEWR
+396 FLQAFMEWR
-405 RLYKLLTSFIVK
+405 KTVKLLTSFIVK
-417 IQVAKEIKTNAV
+417 IPEAREVKTNAV
-429 HTEFKQTGAKTG
+429 HTNFNQLGAKTG
-441 RFSSSHPIH
+441 RFSSSHPVH
-450 KMNLQQIPSRNKDI
+450 KINLQQIPSRNKDI
-464 RKIFKARPGHVFI
+464 RKIFTARPGHVFI

-492 SQDPTMLKT
+492 SQDPTMLQT
-501 FNEGTDIYASLASI
+501 FNDGIDIYASMASL
-515 IFNMPYEE
+515 IFNVPYEQ
-523 CLEFHPVTGEKQPE
+523 CLEFHPETGEKQPE
-537 GKDRRAQTKS
+537 GKDRRTQTKS
-547 VLLGIMYSRGARAIA
+547 VLLGIMYSRGAKAIA
-562 EQFGKDVKWGQALID
+562 EQFGRDAKWGQELID
-577 DFFEKFPLIKET
+577 NFYKSFPSIKEI
-589 ITKSTYHAE
+589 ITRSMYQAE

-609 KRRLPNMKLDKSSYL
+609 KRRLPNMRLDKENYL

-649 VNLYNHPKFKE
+649 VNLHNNPRFKE
-660 LDGNILMTI
+660 LGGSILMTI
-669 HDELIVE
+669 HDEMVIE

-724 KCSEQHEQI
+724 KCSE

>member
-73 NQCIV
+73 NQCIA

-135 QQIKK
+135 QHITR
-140 LVESDARWINH
+140 LMESDAHWINH
-151 RIKFDAKFLMYR
+151 NIKFDAKFLMYR
-163 WNIRPKNIYWDT
+163 WNIKPNNMFWDT
-175 EVGAF
+175 LIGAF
-180 ILNENERT
+180 VLNENEPT

-228 GANDGIKTYTVYK
+228 GANDGTKTYALYK

-248 PNHIRKD
+248 PNHDRGD
-255 FQNLYHVFMDIEMAL
+255 FKQLYKVFRDIEMAL
-270 VPVLCDMELRGVEI
+270 LPVLCDMELKGVEI
-284 DIDFAKELEVKYGI
+284 DTKFAKELEVKYEQVA
-298 LVDEQEQY
+298 LDQEQY
-306 LYDIIY
+306 LYDVIY
-312 TRFANKIK
+312 TRFANKVK
-320 NHVGLQA
+320 NHTALQE
-327 LISKQAK
+327 LIAKQAK
-334 SKKLRGT
+334 NKKLKGT
-341 KYQDIINLNSSQQLK
+341 KYQDLINFNSSPQLK
-356 FLFFDILGFPKLYK
+356 YLFFDILGFPKLYRRD
-370 KEPTS
+370 PMS

-396 FLEAFIEWR
+396 FLQAFMEWR
-405 RLYKLLTSFIVK
+405 KTVKLLTSFIVK
-417 IQVAKEIKTNAV
+417 IPEAREVKTNAV
-429 HTEFKQTGAKTG
+429 HTNFNQLGAKTG
-441 RFSSSHPIH
+441 RFSSSHPVH
-450 KMNLQQIPSRNKDI
+450 KINLQQIPSRNKDI
-464 RKIFKARPGHVFI
+464 RKIFTARPGHVFI

-492 SQDPTMLKT
+492 SQDPTMLQT
-501 FNEGTDIYASLASI
+501 FNDGIDIYASMASL
-515 IFNMPYEE
+515 IFNVPYEQ
-523 CLEFHPVTGEKQPE
+523 CLEFHPETGEKQPE
-537 GKDRRAQTKS
+537 GKDRRTQTKS
-547 VLLGIMYSRGARAIA
+547 VLLGIMYSRGAKAIA
-562 EQFGKDVKWGQALID
+562 EQFGRDAKWGQELID
-577 DFFEKFPLIKET
+577 NFYKSFPSIKEI
-589 ITKSTYHAE
+589 ITRSMYQAE

-609 KRRLPNMKLDKSSYL
+609 KRRLPNMRLDKENYL

-649 VNLYNHPKFKE
+649 VNLHNNPRFKE
-660 LDGNILMTI
+660 LGGSILMTI
-669 HDELIVE
+669 HDEMVIE

-724 KCSEQHEQI
+724 KCSE

>member
-73 NQCIV
+73 NQCIN

-135 QQIKK
+135 QHITR
-140 LVESDARWINH
+140 LMESDAHWINH
-151 RIKFDAKFLMYR
+151 NIKFDAKFLMYR
-163 WNIRPKNIYWDT
+163 WNIKPNNMYWDT
-175 EVGAF
+175 LIGAF
-180 ILNENERT
+180 ILNENEPT

-228 GANDGIKTYTVYK
+228 GANDGTKTYALYK

-248 PNHIRKD
+248 PNHDRGD
-255 FQNLYHVFMDIEMAL
+255 FKQLYKVFRDIEMAL
-270 VPVLCDMELRGVEI
+270 LPVLCDMELKGVEI
-284 DIDFAKELEVKYGI
+284 DTKFAKELEVKYEQVA
-298 LVDEQEQY
+298 LDQEQY
-306 LYDIIY
+306 LYDVIY
-312 TRFANKIK
+312 TRFANKVK
-320 NHVGLQA
+320 NHTALQE
-327 LISKQAK
+327 LIAKQAK
-334 SKKLRGT
+334 NKKLKGT
-341 KYQDIINLNSSQQLK
+341 KYQDLINFNSSPQLK
-356 FLFFDILGFPKLYK
+356 YLFFDILGFPKLYRRD
-370 KEPTS
+370 PMS

-396 FLEAFIEWR
+396 FLQAFMEWR
-405 RLYKLLTSFIVK
+405 KTVKLLTSFIVK
-417 IQVAKEIKTNAV
+417 IPEAREVKTNAV
-429 HTEFKQTGAKTG
+429 HTNFNQLGAKTG
-441 RFSSSHPIH
+441 RFSSSHPVH
-450 KMNLQQIPSRNKDI
+450 KINLQQIPSRNKDI
-464 RKIFKARPGHVFI
+464 RKIFTARPGHVFI

-492 SQDPTMLKT
+492 SQDPTMLQT
-501 FNEGTDIYASLASI
+501 FNDGIDIYASMASL
-515 IFNMPYEE
+515 IFNVPYEQ
-523 CLEFHPVTGEKQPE
+523 CLEFHPETGEKQPE
-537 GKDRRAQTKS
+537 GKDRRTQTKS
-547 VLLGIMYSRGARAIA
+547 VLLGIMYSRGAKAIA
-562 EQFGKDVKWGQALID
+562 EQFGRDAKWGQELID
-577 DFFEKFPLIKET
+577 NFYKSFPSIKEI
-589 ITKSTYHAE
+589 ITRSMYQAE

-609 KRRLPNMKLDKSSYL
+609 KRRLPNMRLDKENYL

-649 VNLYNHPKFKE
+649 VNLHNNPRFKE
-660 LDGNILMTI
+660 LGGSILMTI
-669 HDELIVE
+669 HDEMVIE

-724 KCSEQHEQI
+724 KCSE

>member
-73 NQCIV
+73 NQCIN

-135 QQIKK
+135 QHITR
-140 LVESDARWINH
+140 LMESNAHWINH
-151 RIKFDAKFLMYR
+151 NIKFDAKFLMYR
-163 WNIRPKNIYWDT
+163 WNIKPNNMYWDT
-175 EVGAF
+175 LIGAF
-180 ILNENERT
+180 VLNENEPT

-198 ITKSKDKQSYKDLF
+198 IAKSKDKQSYKDLF

-228 GANDGIKTYTVYK
+228 GANDGTKTYALYK

-248 PNHIRKD
+248 PNHDRGD
-255 FQNLYHVFMDIEMAL
+255 FKQLYKVFRDIEMAL
-270 VPVLCDMELRGVEI
+270 LPVLCDMELKGVEI
-284 DIDFAKELEVKYGI
+284 DTKFAKELEVKYEQVA
-298 LVDEQEQY
+298 LDQEQY
-306 LYDIIY
+306 LYDVIY
-312 TRFANKIK
+312 TRFANKVK
-320 NHVGLQA
+320 NHTALQE
-327 LISKQAK
+327 LIAKQAK
-334 SKKLRGT
+334 NKKLKGT
-341 KYQDIINLNSSQQLK
+341 KYQDLINFNSSPQLK
-356 FLFFDILGFPKLYK
+356 YLFFDILGFPKLYRRD
-370 KEPTS
+370 PMS

-396 FLEAFIEWR
+396 FLQAFMEWR
-405 RLYKLLTSFIVK
+405 KTVKLLTSFIVK
-417 IQVAKEIKTNAV
+417 IPEAREVKTNAV
-429 HTEFKQTGAKTG
+429 HTNFNQLGAKTG
-441 RFSSSHPIH
+441 RFSSSHPVH
-450 KMNLQQIPSRNKDI
+450 KINLQQIPSRNKDI
-464 RKIFKARPGHVFI
+464 RKIFTARPGHVFI

-492 SQDPTMLKT
+492 SQDPTMLQT
-501 FNEGTDIYASLASI
+501 FNDGIDIYASMASL
-515 IFNMPYEE
+515 IFNVPYEQ
-523 CLEFHPVTGEKQPE
+523 CLEFHPETGEKQPE
-537 GKDRRAQTKS
+537 GKDRRTQTKS
-547 VLLGIMYSRGARAIA
+547 VLLGIMYSRGAKAIA
-562 EQFGKDVKWGQALID
+562 EQFGRDAKWGQELID
-577 DFFEKFPLIKET
+577 NFYKSFPSIKEI
-589 ITKSTYHAE
+589 ITRSMYQAE

-609 KRRLPNMKLDKSSYL
+609 KRRLPNMRLDKENYL

-649 VNLYNHPKFKE
+649 VNLHNNPRFKE
-660 LDGNILMTI
+660 LGGSILMTI
-669 HDELIVE
+669 HDEMVIE

-724 KCSEQHEQI
+724 KCSE

>member
-73 NQCIV
+73 NQCIN

-135 QQIKK
+135 QHITR
-140 LVESDARWINH
+140 LMESNAHWINH
-151 RIKFDAKFLMYR
+151 NIKFDAKFLMYR
-163 WNIRPKNIYWDT
+163 WNIKPNNMYWDT
-175 EVGAF
+175 LIGAF
-180 ILNENERT
+180 VLNENEPT

-228 GANDGIKTYTVYK
+228 GANDGTKTYALYK

-248 PNHIRKD
+248 PNHDRGD
-255 FQNLYHVFMDIEMAL
+255 FKQLYKVFRDIEMAL
-270 VPVLCDMELRGVEI
+270 LPVLCDMELKGVEI
-284 DIDFAKELEVKYGI
+284 DTKFAKELEVKYEQVA
-298 LVDEQEQY
+298 LDQEQY
-306 LYDIIY
+306 LYDVIY
-312 TRFANKIK
+312 TRFANKVK
-320 NHVGLQA
+320 NHTDLQE
-327 LISKQAK
+327 LIAKQAK
-334 SKKLRGT
+334 NKKLKGT
-341 KYQDIINLNSSQQLK
+341 KYQDLINFNSSPQLK
-356 FLFFDILGFPKLYK
+356 YLFFDILGFPKLYRRD
-370 KEPTS
+370 PMS

-396 FLEAFIEWR
+396 FLQAFMEWR
-405 RLYKLLTSFIVK
+405 KTVKLLTSFIVK
-417 IQVAKEIKTNAV
+417 IPEAREVKTNAV
-429 HTEFKQTGAKTG
+429 HTNFNQLGAKTG
-441 RFSSSHPIH
+441 RFSSSHPVH
-450 KMNLQQIPSRNKDI
+450 KINLQQIPSRNKDI
-464 RKIFKARPGHVFI
+464 RKIFTARPGHVFI

-492 SQDPTMLKT
+492 SQDPTMLQT
-501 FNEGTDIYASLASI
+501 FNDGIDIYASMASL
-515 IFNMPYEE
+515 IFNVPYEQ
-523 CLEFHPVTGEKQPE
+523 CLEFHPETGEKQPE
-537 GKDRRAQTKS
+537 GKDRRTQTKS
-547 VLLGIMYSRGARAIA
+547 VLLGIMYSRGAKAIA
-562 EQFGKDVKWGQALID
+562 EQFGRDAKWGQELID
-577 DFFEKFPLIKET
+577 NFYKSFPSIKEI
-589 ITKSTYHAE
+589 ITRSMYQAE

-609 KRRLPNMKLDKSSYL
+609 KRRLPNMRLDKENYL

-649 VNLYNHPKFKE
+649 VNLHNNPRFKE
-660 LDGNILMTI
+660 LGGSILMTI
-669 HDELIVE
+669 HDEMVIE

-724 KCSEQHEQI
+724 KCSE

>member
-73 NQCIV
+73 NQCIA

-124 LPGQLEVAVVK
+124 LPEQLEVAVVK
-135 QQIKK
+135 QHITR
-140 LVESDARWINH
+140 LMESDAHWINH
-151 RIKFDAKFLMYR
+151 NIKFDAKFLMYR
-163 WNIRPKNIYWDT
+163 WNIKPNNMFWDT
-175 EVGAF
+175 LIGAF
-180 ILNENERT
+180 VLNENEPT

-228 GANDGIKTYTVYK
+228 GANDGTKTYALYK

-248 PNHIRKD
+248 PNHDRGD
-255 FQNLYHVFMDIEMAL
+255 FKQLYKVFRDIEMAL
-270 VPVLCDMELRGVEI
+270 LPVLCDMELKGVEI
-284 DIDFAKELEVKYGI
+284 DTKFAKELEVKYEQVA
-298 LVDEQEQY
+298 LDQEQY
-306 LYDIIY
+306 LYDVIY
-312 TRFANKIK
+312 TRFANKVK
-320 NHVGLQA
+320 NHTALQE
-327 LISKQAK
+327 LIAKQAK
-334 SKKLRGT
+334 NKKLKGT
-341 KYQDIINLNSSQQLK
+341 KYQDLINFNSSPQLK
-356 FLFFDILGFPKLYK
+356 YLFFDILGFPKLYRRD
-370 KEPTS
+370 PMS

-396 FLEAFIEWR
+396 FLQAFMEWR
-405 RLYKLLTSFIVK
+405 KTVKLLTSFIVK
-417 IQVAKEIKTNAV
+417 IPEAREVKTNAV
-429 HTEFKQTGAKTG
+429 HTNFNQLGAKTG
-441 RFSSSHPIH
+441 RFSSSHPVH
-450 KMNLQQIPSRNKDI
+450 KINLQQIPSRNKDI
-464 RKIFKARPGHVFI
+464 RKIFTARPGHVFI

-492 SQDPTMLKT
+492 SQDPTMLQT
-501 FNEGTDIYASLASI
+501 FNDGIDIYASMASL
-515 IFNMPYEE
+515 IFNVPYEQ
-523 CLEFHPVTGEKQPE
+523 CLEFHPETGEKQPE
-537 GKDRRAQTKS
+537 GKDRRTQTKS
-547 VLLGIMYSRGARAIA
+547 VLLGIMYSRGAKAIA
-562 EQFGKDVKWGQALID
+562 EQFGRDAKWGQELID
-577 DFFEKFPLIKET
+577 NFYKSFPSIKEI
-589 ITKSTYHAE
+589 ITRSMYQAE

-609 KRRLPNMKLDKSSYL
+609 KRRLPNMRLDKENYL

-649 VNLYNHPKFKE
+649 VNLHNNPRFKE
-660 LDGNILMTI
+660 LGGSILMTI
-669 HDELIVE
+669 HDEMVIE

-724 KCSEQHEQI
+724 KCSE

>member
-1 MERQLEICIDRTV
+1 MDRQLEICIDRTV

-73 NQCIV
+73 NQCIN

-135 QQIKK
+135 QHITR
-140 LVESDARWINH
+140 LMESNAHWINH
-151 RIKFDAKFLMYR
+151 NIKFDAKFLMYR
-163 WNIRPKNIYWDT
+163 WNIKPNNMYWDT
-175 EVGAF
+175 LIGAF
-180 ILNENERT
+180 VLNENEPT

-228 GANDGIKTYTVYK
+228 GANDGTKTYALYK

-248 PNHIRKD
+248 PNHDRGD
-255 FQNLYHVFMDIEMAL
+255 FKQLYKVFRDIEMAL
-270 VPVLCDMELRGVEI
+270 LPVLCDMELKGVEI
-284 DIDFAKELEVKYGI
+284 DTKFAKELEVKYEQVA
-298 LVDEQEQY
+298 LDQEQY
-306 LYDIIY
+306 LYDVIY
-312 TRFANKIK
+312 TRFANKVK
-320 NHVGLQA
+320 NHTALQE
-327 LISKQAK
+327 LIAKQAK
-334 SKKLRGT
+334 NKKLKGT
-341 KYQDIINLNSSQQLK
+341 KYQDLINFNSSPQLK
-356 FLFFDILGFPKLYK
+356 YLFFDILGFPKLYRRD
-370 KEPTS
+370 PMS

-396 FLEAFIEWR
+396 FLQAFMEWR
-405 RLYKLLTSFIVK
+405 KTVKLLTSFIVK
-417 IQVAKEIKTNAV
+417 IPEAREVKTNAV
-429 HTEFKQTGAKTG
+429 HTNFNQLGAKTG
-441 RFSSSHPIH
+441 RFSSSHPVH
-450 KMNLQQIPSRNKDI
+450 KINLQQIPSRNKDI
-464 RKIFKARPGHVFI
+464 RKIFTARPGHVFI

-492 SQDPTMLKT
+492 SQDPTMLQT
-501 FNEGTDIYASLASI
+501 FNDGIDIYASMASL
-515 IFNMPYEE
+515 IFNVPYEQ
-523 CLEFHPVTGEKQPE
+523 CLEFHPETGEKQPE
-537 GKDRRAQTKS
+537 GKDRRTQTKS
-547 VLLGIMYSRGARAIA
+547 VLLGIMYSRGAKAIA
-562 EQFGKDVKWGQALID
+562 EQFGRDAKWGQELID
-577 DFFEKFPLIKET
+577 NFYKSFPSIKEI
-589 ITKSTYHAE
+589 ITRSMYQAE

-609 KRRLPNMKLDKSSYL
+609 KRRLPNMRLDKENYL

-649 VNLYNHPKFKE
+649 VNLHNNPRFKE
-660 LDGNILMTI
+660 LGGSILMTI
-669 HDELIVE
+669 HDEMVIE

-724 KCSEQHEQI
+724 KCSE

>member
-1 MERQLEICIDRTV
+1 MERQLEICINRTI

-73 NQCIV
+73 NQCIA

-135 QQIKK
+135 QHITR
-140 LVESDARWINH
+140 LMESDAHWINH
-151 RIKFDAKFLMYR
+151 NIKFDAKFLMYR
-163 WNIRPKNIYWDT
+163 WNIKPNNMFWDT
-175 EVGAF
+175 LIGAF
-180 ILNENERT
+180 VLNENEPT

-228 GANDGIKTYTVYK
+228 GANDGTKTYALYK

-248 PNHIRKD
+248 PNHDRGD
-255 FQNLYHVFMDIEMAL
+255 FKQLYKVFRDIEMAL
-270 VPVLCDMELRGVEI
+270 LPVLCDMELKGVEI
-284 DIDFAKELEVKYGI
+284 DAKFAKELEVKYEQVA
-298 LVDEQEQY
+298 LDQEQY
-306 LYDIIY
+306 LYDVIY
-312 TRFANKIK
+312 TRFANKVK
-320 NHVGLQA
+320 NHTALQE
-327 LISKQAK
+327 LIAKQAK
-334 SKKLRGT
+334 NKKLKGT
-341 KYQDIINLNSSQQLK
+341 KYQDLINFNSSPQLK
-356 FLFFDILGFPKLYK
+356 YLFFDILGFPKLYRRD
-370 KEPTS
+370 PMS

-396 FLEAFIEWR
+396 FLQAFMEWR
-405 RLYKLLTSFIVK
+405 KTVKLLTSFIVK
-417 IQVAKEIKTNAV
+417 IPEAREVKTNAV
-429 HTEFKQTGAKTG
+429 HTNFNQLGAKTG
-441 RFSSSHPIH
+441 RFSSSHPVH
-450 KMNLQQIPSRNKDI
+450 KINLQQIPSRNKDI
-464 RKIFKARPGHVFI
+464 RKIFTARPGHVFI

-492 SQDPTMLKT
+492 SQDPTMLQT
-501 FNEGTDIYASLASI
+501 FNDGIDIYASMASL
-515 IFNMPYEE
+515 IFNVPYEQ
-523 CLEFHPVTGEKQPE
+523 CLEFHPETGEKQPE
-537 GKDRRAQTKS
+537 GKDRRTQTKS
-547 VLLGIMYSRGARAIA
+547 VLLGIMYSRGAKAIA
-562 EQFGKDVKWGQALID
+562 EQFGRDAKWGQELID
-577 DFFEKFPLIKET
+577 NFYKSFPSIKEI
-589 ITKSTYHAE
+589 ITRSMYQAE

-609 KRRLPNMKLDKSSYL
+609 KRRLPNMRLDKENYL

-649 VNLYNHPKFKE
+649 VNLHNNPRFKE
-660 LDGNILMTI
+660 LGGSILMTI
-669 HDELIVE
+669 HDEMVIE

-724 KCSEQHEQI
+724 KCSE

>member
-1 MERQLEICIDRTV
+1 MDRQLEICIDRTV

-73 NQCIV
+73 NQCIN

-135 QQIKK
+135 QHITR
-140 LVESDARWINH
+140 LMESNAHWINH
-151 RIKFDAKFLMYR
+151 NIKFDAKFLMYR
-163 WNIRPKNIYWDT
+163 WNIKPNNMFWDT
-175 EVGAF
+175 LIGAF
-180 ILNENERT
+180 VLNENEPT

-228 GANDGIKTYTVYK
+228 GANDGTKTYALYK

-248 PNHIRKD
+248 PNHDRGD
-255 FQNLYHVFMDIEMAL
+255 FKQLYKVFRDIEMAL
-270 VPVLCDMELRGVEI
+270 LPVLCDMELKGVEI
-284 DIDFAKELEVKYGI
+284 DTKFAKELEVKYEQVA
-298 LVDEQEQY
+298 LDQEQY
-306 LYDIIY
+306 LYDVIY
-312 TRFANKIK
+312 TRFANKVK
-320 NHVGLQA
+320 NHTALQE
-327 LISKQAK
+327 LIAKQAK
-334 SKKLRGT
+334 NKKLKGT
-341 KYQDIINLNSSQQLK
+341 KYQDLINFNSSPQLK
-356 FLFFDILGFPKLYK
+356 YLFFDILGFPKLYRRD
-370 KEPTS
+370 PMS

-396 FLEAFIEWR
+396 FLQAFMEWR
-405 RLYKLLTSFIVK
+405 KTVKLLTSFIVK
-417 IQVAKEIKTNAV
+417 IPEAREVKTNAV
-429 HTEFKQTGAKTG
+429 HTNFNQLGAKTG
-441 RFSSSHPIH
+441 RFSSSHPVH
-450 KMNLQQIPSRNKDI
+450 KINLQQIPSRNKDI
-464 RKIFKARPGHVFI
+464 RKIFTARPGHVFI

-492 SQDPTMLKT
+492 SQDPTMLQT
-501 FNEGTDIYASLASI
+501 FNDGIDIYASMASL
-515 IFNMPYEE
+515 IFNVPYEQ
-523 CLEFHPVTGEKQPE
+523 CLEFHPETGEKQPE
-537 GKDRRAQTKS
+537 GKDRRTQTKS
-547 VLLGIMYSRGARAIA
+547 VLLGIMYSRGAKAIA
-562 EQFGKDVKWGQALID
+562 EQFGRDAKWGQELID
-577 DFFEKFPLIKET
+577 NFYKSFPSIKEI
-589 ITKSTYHAE
+589 ITRSMYQAE

-609 KRRLPNMKLDKSSYL
+609 KRRLPNMRLDKENYL

-649 VNLYNHPKFKE
+649 VNLHNNPRFKE
-660 LDGNILMTI
+660 LGGSILMTI
-669 HDELIVE
+669 HDEMVIE

-724 KCSEQHEQI
+724 KCSE

>member
-135 QQIKK
+135 QHITR
-140 LVESDARWINH
+140 LMESNAHWINH
-151 RIKFDAKFLMYR
+151 NIKFDAKFLMYR
-163 WNIRPKNIYWDT
+163 WNIKPNNMYWDT
-175 EVGAF
+175 LIGAF
-180 ILNENERT
+180 VLNENEPT

-228 GANDGIKTYTVYK
+228 GANDGTKTYALYK

-248 PNHIRKD
+248 PNHDRGD
-255 FQNLYHVFMDIEMAL
+255 FKQLYKVFRDIEMAL
-270 VPVLCDMELRGVEI
+270 LPVLCDMELKGVEI
-284 DIDFAKELEVKYGI
+284 DTKFAKELEVKYEQVA
-298 LVDEQEQY
+298 LDQEQY
-306 LYDIIY
+306 LYDVIY
-312 TRFANKIK
+312 TRFANKVK
-320 NHVGLQA
+320 NHTALQE
-327 LISKQAK
+327 LIAKQAK
-334 SKKLRGT
+334 NKKLKGT
-341 KYQDIINLNSSQQLK
+341 KYQDLINFNSSPQLK
-356 FLFFDILGFPKLYK
+356 YLFFDILGFPKLYRRD
-370 KEPTS
+370 PMS

-396 FLEAFIEWR
+396 FLQAFMEWR
-405 RLYKLLTSFIVK
+405 KTVKLLTSFIVK
-417 IQVAKEIKTNAV
+417 IPEAREVKTNAV
-429 HTEFKQTGAKTG
+429 HTNFNQLGAKTG
-441 RFSSSHPIH
+441 RFSSSHPVH
-450 KMNLQQIPSRNKDI
+450 KINLQQIPSRNKDI
-464 RKIFKARPGHVFI
+464 RKIFTARPGHVFI

-492 SQDPTMLKT
+492 SQDPTMLQT
-501 FNEGTDIYASLASI
+501 FNDGIDIYASMASL
-515 IFNMPYEE
+515 IFNVPYEQ
-523 CLEFHPVTGEKQPE
+523 CLEFHPETGEKQPE
-537 GKDRRAQTKS
+537 GKDRRTQTKS
-547 VLLGIMYSRGARAIA
+547 VLLGIMYSRGAKAIA
-562 EQFGKDVKWGQALID
+562 EQFGRDAKWGQELID
-577 DFFEKFPLIKET
+577 NFYKSFPSIKEI
-589 ITKSTYHAE
+589 ITRSMYQAE

-609 KRRLPNMKLDKSSYL
+609 KRRLPNMRLDKENYL

-649 VNLYNHPKFKE
+649 VNLHNNPRFKE
-660 LDGNILMTI
+660 LGGSILMTI
-669 HDELIVE
+669 HDEMVIE

-724 KCSEQHEQI
+724 KCSE

>member
-73 NQCIV
+73 NQCIA

-135 QQIKK
+135 QHITR
-140 LVESDARWINH
+140 LMESNAHWINH
-151 RIKFDAKFLMYR
+151 NIKFDAKFLMYR
-163 WNIRPKNIYWDT
+163 WNIKPNNMYWDT
-175 EVGAF
+175 LIGAF
-180 ILNENERT
+180 ILNENEPT

-218 YIPLD
+218 YIPLE

-228 GANDGIKTYTVYK
+228 GANDGTKTYALYK

-248 PNHIRKD
+248 PNHDRGD
-255 FQNLYHVFMDIEMAL
+255 FKQLYKVFRDIEMAL
-270 VPVLCDMELRGVEI
+270 LPVLCDMELKGVEI
-284 DIDFAKELEVKYGI
+284 DTKFAKELEVKYEQVA
-298 LVDEQEQY
+298 LDQEQY
-306 LYDIIY
+306 LYDVIY
-312 TRFANKIK
+312 TRFANKVK
-320 NHVGLQA
+320 NHTALQE
-327 LISKQAK
+327 LIAKQAK
-334 SKKLRGT
+334 NKKLKGT
-341 KYQDIINLNSSQQLK
+341 KYQDLINFNSSPQLK
-356 FLFFDILGFPKLYK
+356 YLFFDILGFPKLYRRD
-370 KEPTS
+370 PMS

-396 FLEAFIEWR
+396 FLQAFMEWR
-405 RLYKLLTSFIVK
+405 KTVKLLTSFIVK
-417 IQVAKEIKTNAV
+417 IPEAREVKTNAV
-429 HTEFKQTGAKTG
+429 HTNFNQLGAKTG
-441 RFSSSHPIH
+441 RFSSSHPVH
-450 KMNLQQIPSRNKDI
+450 KINLQQIPSRNKDI
-464 RKIFKARPGHVFI
+464 RKIFTARPGHVFI

-492 SQDPTMLKT
+492 SQDPTMLQT
-501 FNEGTDIYASLASI
+501 FNDGIDIYASMASL
-515 IFNMPYEE
+515 IFNVPYEQ
-523 CLEFHPVTGEKQPE
+523 CLEFHPETGEKQPE
-537 GKDRRAQTKS
+537 GKDRRTQTKS
-547 VLLGIMYSRGARAIA
+547 VLLGIMYSRGAKAIA
-562 EQFGKDVKWGQALID
+562 EQFGRDAKWGQELID
-577 DFFEKFPLIKET
+577 NFYKSFPSIKEI
-589 ITKSTYHAE
+589 ITRSMYQAE

-609 KRRLPNMKLDKSSYL
+609 KRRLPNMRLDKENYL

-649 VNLYNHPKFKE
+649 VNLHNNPRFKE
-660 LDGNILMTI
+660 LGGSILMTI
-669 HDELIVE
+669 HDEMVIE

-724 KCSEQHEQI
+724 KCSE

>member
-73 NQCIV
+73 NQCIN

-135 QQIKK
+135 QHITR
-140 LVESDARWINH
+140 LMESSAHWINH
-151 RIKFDAKFLMYR
+151 NIKFDAKFLMYR
-163 WNIRPKNIYWDT
+163 WNIKPNNMYWDT
-175 EVGAF
+175 LIGAF
-180 ILNENERT
+180 VLNENEPT

-198 ITKSKDKQSYKDLF
+198 IAKSKDKQSYKDLF

-228 GANDGIKTYTVYK
+228 GANDGTKTYALYK

-248 PNHIRKD
+248 PNHDRGD
-255 FQNLYHVFMDIEMAL
+255 FKQLYKVFRDIEMAL
-270 VPVLCDMELRGVEI
+270 LPVLCDMELKGVEI
-284 DIDFAKELEVKYGI
+284 DTKFAKELEVKYEQVA
-298 LVDEQEQY
+298 LDQEQY
-306 LYDIIY
+306 LYDVIY
-312 TRFANKIK
+312 TRFANKVK
-320 NHVGLQA
+320 NHTALQE
-327 LISKQAK
+327 LIAKQAK
-334 SKKLRGT
+334 NKKLKGT
-341 KYQDIINLNSSQQLK
+341 KYQDLINFNSSPQLK
-356 FLFFDILGFPKLYK
+356 YLFFDILGFPKLYRRD
-370 KEPTS
+370 PMS

-396 FLEAFIEWR
+396 FLQAFMEWR
-405 RLYKLLTSFIVK
+405 KTVKLLTSFIVK
-417 IQVAKEIKTNAV
+417 IPEAREVKTNAV
-429 HTEFKQTGAKTG
+429 HTNFNQLGAKTG
-441 RFSSSHPIH
+441 RFSSSHPVH
-450 KMNLQQIPSRNKDI
+450 KINLQQIPSRNKDI
-464 RKIFKARPGHVFI
+464 RKIFTARPGHVFI

-492 SQDPTMLKT
+492 SQDPTMLQT
-501 FNEGTDIYASLASI
+501 FNDGIDIYASMASL
-515 IFNMPYEE
+515 IFNVPYEQ
-523 CLEFHPVTGEKQPE
+523 CLEFHPETGEKQPE
-537 GKDRRAQTKS
+537 GKDRRTQTKS
-547 VLLGIMYSRGARAIA
+547 VLLGIMYSRGAKAIA
-562 EQFGKDVKWGQALID
+562 EQFGRDAKWGQELID
-577 DFFEKFPLIKET
+577 NFYKSFPSIKEI
-589 ITKSTYHAE
+589 ITRSMYQAE

-609 KRRLPNMKLDKSSYL
+609 KRRLPNMRLDKENYL

-649 VNLYNHPKFKE
+649 VNLHNNPRFKE
-660 LDGNILMTI
+660 LGGSILMTI
-669 HDELIVE
+669 HDEMVIE

-724 KCSEQHEQI
+724 KCSE

>member
-73 NQCIV
+73 NQCIA

-135 QQIKK
+135 QHITR
-140 LVESDARWINH
+140 LMESNAHWINH
-151 RIKFDAKFLMYR
+151 NIKFDAKFLMYR
-163 WNIRPKNIYWDT
+163 WNIKPNNMFWDT
-175 EVGAF
+175 LIGAF
-180 ILNENERT
+180 VLNENEPT

-228 GANDGIKTYTVYK
+228 GANDGTKTYALYK

-248 PNHIRKD
+248 PNHDRGD
-255 FQNLYHVFMDIEMAL
+255 FKQLYKVFRDIEMAL
-270 VPVLCDMELRGVEI
+270 LPVLCDMELKGVEI
-284 DIDFAKELEVKYGI
+284 DTKFAKELEVKYEQVA
-298 LVDEQEQY
+298 LDQEQY
-306 LYDIIY
+306 LYDVIY
-312 TRFANKIK
+312 TRFANKVK
-320 NHVGLQA
+320 NHTALQE
-327 LISKQAK
+327 LIAKQAK
-334 SKKLRGT
+334 NKKLKGT
-341 KYQDIINLNSSQQLK
+341 KYQDLINFNSSPQLK
-356 FLFFDILGFPKLYK
+356 YLFFDILGFPKLYRRD
-370 KEPTS
+370 PMS

-396 FLEAFIEWR
+396 FLQAFMEWR
-405 RLYKLLTSFIVK
+405 KTVKLLTSFIVK
-417 IQVAKEIKTNAV
+417 IPEAREVKTNAV
-429 HTEFKQTGAKTG
+429 HTNFNQLGAKTG
-441 RFSSSHPIH
+441 RFSSSHPVH
-450 KMNLQQIPSRNKDI
+450 KINLQQIPSRNKDI
-464 RKIFKARPGHVFI
+464 RKIFTARPGHVFI

-492 SQDPTMLKT
+492 SQDPTMLQT
-501 FNEGTDIYASLASI
+501 FNDGIDIYASMASL
-515 IFNMPYEE
+515 IFNVPYEQ
-523 CLEFHPVTGEKQPE
+523 CLEFHPETGEKQPE
-537 GKDRRAQTKS
+537 GKDRRTQTKS
-547 VLLGIMYSRGARAIA
+547 VLLGIMYSRGAKAIA
-562 EQFGKDVKWGQALID
+562 EQFGRDAKWGQELID
-577 DFFEKFPLIKET
+577 NFYKSFPSIKEI
-589 ITKSTYHAE
+589 ITRSMYQAE

-609 KRRLPNMKLDKSSYL
+609 KRRLPNMRLDKENYL

-649 VNLYNHPKFKE
+649 VNLHNNPRFKE
-660 LDGNILMTI
+660 LGGSILMTI
-669 HDELIVE
+669 HDEMVIE

-724 KCSEQHEQI
+724 KCSE

>member
-14 ESMKNQIQL
+14 DSMKNQIQL

-39 KNAYTKVIDNARE
+39 KNAYTKVIDSARE

-58 KGILLNTQVTLEQYI
+58 KGILINTQVALEQYI
-73 NQCIV
+73 NQCIA

-124 LPGQLEVAVVK
+124 LPGQLEVPVVK

-163 WNIRPKNIYWDT
+163 WNIKPKNIYWDT

-228 GANDGIKTYTVYK
+228 GANDGIKTYTLYK

-248 PNHIRKD
+248 PNHTRKD

-341 KYQDIINLNSSQQLK
+341 KYQDLINLNSSQQLK

-417 IQVAKEIKTNAV
+417 IQIAKEIKTNAV

-523 CLEFHPVTGEKQPE
+523 CLEFHPVTGDKQPE

-660 LDGNILMTI
+660 LGGNILMTI

-724 KCSEQHEQI
+724 KCSE